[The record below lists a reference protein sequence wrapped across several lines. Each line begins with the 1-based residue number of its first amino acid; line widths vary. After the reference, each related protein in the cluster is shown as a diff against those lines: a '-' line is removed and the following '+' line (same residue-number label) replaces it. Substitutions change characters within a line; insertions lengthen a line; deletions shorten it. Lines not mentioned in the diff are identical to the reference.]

1 MATIKKENNI
11 IMDTKIHTCITKII
25 GSDLLKSIKFFLPLT
40 LIEMDFGDADFSF
53 WSKRLEIF

>member
-1 MATIKKENNI
+1 
-11 IMDTKIHTCITKII
+11 MDTKIHTYITKII
-25 GSDLLKSIKFFLPLT
+25 GSDLLKSIEFFLPLT